1 MLVINNKKI
10 SVEELL
16 NNNVEFKKPMK
27 PVNKSLESVN
37 KLSEQQPIN
46 KSVNKLS
53 EQQPINKSVNKLSEQ
68 PINKQVNKLS
78 EQINNLDL
86 HNNLNLLTKFGG
98 YDPNNKSGYLSTNL
112 DYQNYVNKAIEYE
125 YNIDNLS
132 NDYKKFLYKLRD
144 EYNFRPKVCYDIGSC
159 VLHWTRHA
167 ELIWK
172 NTKVILFEAFEPF
185 KMFYSSYDY
194 YMGVLSNTDN
204 KEIKFYQNDN
214 CFGGNSYYREV
225 GCPINFFDENIY
237 LNKITRTLDSVVK
250 EKGYPYPDLIK
261 MDIQGAELDVLKGS
275 PNVLNNTSVILFEAQ
290 HINYNDKAPLYQELD
305 TFMQNN
311 GWKLLCKF
319 TFTSDA
325 DSDYCYYNLNKI
337 NLTK

>member
-46 KSVNKLS
+46 KQVNKLS

-98 YDPNNKSGYLSTNL
+98 YDHNNKSGYLSTNL

-132 NDYKKFLYKLRD
+132 
-144 EYNFRPKVCYDIGSC
+144 I
-159 VLHWTRHA
+159 
-167 ELIWK
+167 K
-172 NTKVILFEAFEPF
+172 N
-185 KMFYSSYDY
+185 
-194 YMGVLSNTDN
+194 N
-204 KEIKFYQNDN
+204 
-214 CFGGNSYYREV
+214 YYRFY
-225 GCPINFFDENIY
+225 IN
-237 LNKITRTLDSVVK
+237 
-250 EKGYPYPDLIK
+250 
-261 MDIQGAELDVLKGS
+261 
-275 PNVLNNTSVILFEAQ
+275 
-290 HINYNDKAPLYQELD
+290 
-305 TFMQNN
+305 
-311 GWKLLCKF
+311 
-319 TFTSDA
+319 
-325 DSDYCYYNLNKI
+325 
-337 NLTK
+337 